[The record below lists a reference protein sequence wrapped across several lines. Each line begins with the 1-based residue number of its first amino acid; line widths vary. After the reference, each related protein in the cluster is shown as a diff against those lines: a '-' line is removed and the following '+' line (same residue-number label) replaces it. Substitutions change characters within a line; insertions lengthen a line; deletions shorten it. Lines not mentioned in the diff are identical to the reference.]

1 MKAFLAI
8 RYYEDM
14 RNKNLIES
22 ICKSFESRNIEM
34 FAFVRDIQKYDANS
48 FSGQN
53 VMKIAFEEIKKSDI
67 FIIDASEMS
76 IGIGLEA
83 GVAYCSN
90 IPIYLIA
97 KKDCYVSNS
106 IKEIEKKSYFYS
118 SPEEL
123 ADWNILD

>member
-8 RYYEDM
+8 KYYEDM

-22 ICKSFESRNIEM
+22 ICKSFESRNIET
-34 FAFVRDIQKYDANS
+34 FAFARNIQKYDAKS
-48 FSGQN
+48 FLGQN
-53 VMKIAFEEIKKSDI
+53 VMETAFEEIKKSDI

-83 GVAYCSN
+83 GVAYCNSV
-90 IPIYLIA
+90 PIYLIA

-106 IKEIEKKSYFYS
+106 IKEIAKKSYFYS

-123 ADWNILD
+123 LDWNILD

>member
-8 RYYEDM
+8 KYYDDM
-14 RNKNLIES
+14 RNKGLIES
-22 ICKSFESRNIEM
+22 ICKNFESQKM
-34 FAFVRDIQKYDANS
+34 DVFAFARNIQKYDANS

-53 VMKIAFEEIKKSDI
+53 VMKIAFEEIKKTDI

-83 GVAYCSN
+83 GVAYCNN

-97 KKDCYVSNS
+97 RKGCYVSNS
-106 IKEIEKKSYFYS
+106 IREIAKKSYFYS

-123 ADWNILD
+123 SVWKIFD